1 MLKAILVIG
10 LGGAIGSVL
19 RWLLGIS
26 LNSLFPPIPLGTL
39 VANLIAGYLIG
50 IFIAFFITFPNLSP
64 EWKLFLI
71 TGCMGGL
78 STFSTFSAEVAVLLQ
93 QERLWW
99 GMAVIIVHVVG
110 SISMTLL
117 GFATINICKLLFR

>member
-10 LGGAIGSVL
+10 LGGAIGSIL

-26 LNSLFPPIPLGTL
+26 LNSFFSPIPLGTL
-39 VANLIAGYLIG
+39 VANSIAGYLIG
-50 IFIAFFITFPNLSP
+50 LFIAFFITFPNVSP

-93 QERLWW
+93 QGRLVW

-110 SISMTLL
+110 SVSMTFL
-117 GFATINICKLLFR
+117 GFATVHIGNLIFR